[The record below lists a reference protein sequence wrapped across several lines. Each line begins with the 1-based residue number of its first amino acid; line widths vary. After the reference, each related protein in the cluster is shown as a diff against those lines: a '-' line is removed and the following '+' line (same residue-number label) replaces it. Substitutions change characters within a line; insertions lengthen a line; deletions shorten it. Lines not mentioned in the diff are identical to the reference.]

1 LRFGK
6 TNSSTTAFLYCAFQL
21 LPKGPRIDIMLAMH
35 SMTDA
40 NDLNLRLEST
50 LQELPKWEVQIELHC
65 PGGDLITVFGQE
77 PLLPGIIVTRQQ
89 CFVGIISRQKFFEQM
104 SRPYSFGLFSKRPL
118 EKLYDVLQP
127 DFLML
132 PGEFPV
138 VEATKKALQRSLNLV
153 YEPILVA
160 TSSGKYGLIDFYQ
173 LLLAYSQIYALTLTK
188 LQLVEEQSKIA
199 KAGFQDLRQN
209 YTRLLQ
215 NEKMA
220 ALGQLVAGIAHE
232 INNPVNFIAGNI
244 VHTIDYTESLLEII
258 SLYQQHYP
266 NPVPEIKSKISEI
279 DLDYV
284 TADFPNLLTSMK
296 HGCDRIEQIVKS
308 LRNFSR
314 LDEADKKIVD
324 IHEGIDSTL
333 LILRS
338 RLKEEINGKR
348 ITLVKEYGN
357 IPLIECYPGLL
368 NQVFMNI
375 LANAIDAL
383 VESFQSSGLSCN
395 LPDFVQ
401 NNPTICIRTELT
413 NDQYIKICIAD
424 NGIGIAEDIQKHLF
438 DPFFTTKPVGKG
450 TGLGLSISHQIVV
463 EKHRGQL
470 NCLSTLGKGTEFIIT
485 IPVTVQNF
493 Q

>member
-1 LRFGK
+1 
-6 TNSSTTAFLYCAFQL
+6 
-21 LPKGPRIDIMLAMH
+21 MLAMH
-35 SMTDA
+35 STTNA
-40 NDLNLRLEST
+40 NNLNLQLESS
-50 LQELPKWEVQIELHC
+50 LQELPMWEVQIELQC
-65 PGGDLITVFGQE
+65 PGGELIKLFEQE
-77 PLLPGIIVTRQQ
+77 PLLPGIIVTRNQ
-89 CFVGIISRQKFFEQM
+89 CFVGMISRQKFFEHM
-104 SRPYSFGLFSKRPL
+104 SRPYSFGLFSRRPL
-118 EKLYDVLQP
+118 KSLYNFLKP

-132 PGEFPV
+132 PGEFPI
-138 VEATKKALQRSLNLV
+138 VEATKKALQRSFNLV

-160 TSSGKYGLIDFYQ
+160 TSSGKYGLVDFHQ

-199 KAGFQDLRQN
+199 KAGFRDLQHN

-244 VHTIDYTESLLEII
+244 VHSIDYTESLLELI

-266 NPVPEIKSKISEI
+266 KPVQEIQAKISEI
-279 DLDYV
+279 DLNYV
-284 TADFPNLLTSMK
+284 TADFPNLLASMK
-296 HGCDRIEQIVKS
+296 YGCDRIEEIVKS

-324 IHEGIDSTL
+324 IHEGMDSTL

-338 RLKEEINGKR
+338 RFKEEINGKR

-375 LANAIDAL
+375 VANAIDAL
-383 VESFQSSGLSCN
+383 VENFPSSSLKCN
-395 LPDFVQ
+395 LPQ

-413 NDQYIKICIAD
+413 NDQYVKICIAD

-450 TGLGLSISHQIVV
+450 TGLGLSISYQIVV

-485 IPVTVQNF
+485 IPVTAPNF